1 MRIEARKKDNII
13 ILDLDGPLTSGVGD
27 VMLREAMNA
36 YVAEGW
42 QNILLNLAEVSRI
55 DSTGIGEL
63 VASIKLANRFGS
75 KVKLVNIDT
84 KVRHVLDLSRILPL
98 LDFHE
103 SEEKALEEFA
113 AEASGAQES

>member
-1 MRIEARKKDNII
+1 MHIEARKQGKVI
-13 ILDLDGPLTSGVGD
+13 ILDLRGPLTSGVGD
-27 VMLREAMNA
+27 VMLREAMNE

-42 QNILLNLAEVSRI
+42 QKILLNLAEVSRI

-63 VASIKLANRFGS
+63 VASIKLAKRFGS

-84 KVRHVLDLSRILPL
+84 KVRHILDLSRILPL
-98 LDFHE
+98 LDFYE

-113 AEASGAQES
+113 RESPTAES